1 MVWEYNLQFFA
12 KDGEGGEKTE
22 PATPKKL
29 EKAREEGQA
38 PKSQDLNTA
47 ILLLVLFGCL
57 KIFGGYILGR
67 FYDMF
72 RFFYGS
78 ISDYATE
85 DFTVARAHGLF
96 QFGMME
102 ITLTI
107 LPIIAL
113 AVVGAFVVNVV
124 QVKWKVTT
132 KPLKPKP
139 NKINPISG
147 LKRMFSKDKLFELLK
162 AIVKVGVLFYVV
174 YSALKDQWGM
184 IINIYQLDLLSALS
198 LIVDTVLT
206 IAFEI
211 TAVFIVL
218 AFADHMY
225 QKRKFNNDMKM
236 TKQEVKDEYKNAEG
250 NPQIKG
256 QIRRKMQEASRRRM
270 MQELPEADVVVTA
283 VVGMVGLLPTLAAID
298 AGKDIALAN
307 KETLVCAGQIVM
319 QRARE
324 KGVAILP
331 VDSEHSAIFQC
342 LQGAAGNRISRI
354 LLTASGGPFFGMNA
368 QQLRHVTK
376 AQALRHPNWNMG
388 AKITIDSAS
397 MMNKGLELIEAMWL
411 YDVEPDD
418 IDIVVHRESI
428 VHSAVEFEDGSVIAQ
443 MGNPDMRLPIQ
454 YALTYP
460 ERVPCKVPPLDLPRR
475 HNLTFFAPDEEAF
488 PALGLARRAAAARG
502 NLGAVMNGANEA
514 AVDLF
519 LHDRIPFYRIPEL
532 VRGAMDAVDYLP
544 EITVDDVL
552 ESDRAAREV
561 VYSLAE

>member
-1 MVWEYNLQFFA
+1 MKNIVILGSTGSIGTQTIDILDSIDANVCAISVNTNIERAEQQARLLQPSLVA
-12 KDGEGGEKTE
+12 VYD
-22 PATPKKL
+22 A
-29 EKAREEGQA
+29 EKASE
-38 PKSQDLNTA
+38 
-47 ILLLVLFGCL
+47 L
-57 KIFGGYILGR
+57 KIRLADTEIRVVSGMEGLIEA
-67 FYDMF
+67 
-72 RFFYGS
+72 
-78 ISDYATE
+78 AT
-85 DFTVARAHGLF
+85 
-96 QFGMME
+96 
-102 ITLTI
+102 
-107 LPIIAL
+107 
-113 AVVGAFVVNVV
+113 
-124 QVKWKVTT
+124 
-132 KPLKPKP
+132 
-139 NKINPISG
+139 
-147 LKRMFSKDKLFELLK
+147 
-162 AIVKVGVLFYVV
+162 
-174 YSALKDQWGM
+174 
-184 IINIYQLDLLSALS
+184 
-198 LIVDTVLT
+198 
-206 IAFEI
+206 
-211 TAVFIVL
+211 
-218 AFADHMY
+218 
-225 QKRKFNNDMKM
+225 
-236 TKQEVKDEYKNAEG
+236 
-250 NPQIKG
+250 
-256 QIRRKMQEASRRRM
+256 
-270 MQELPEADVVVTA
+270 LPEADVIVTA

-319 QRARE
+319 KRARE

-342 LQGAAGNRISRI
+342 LQGAAGNGISRI
-354 LLTASGGPFFGMNA
+354 LLTASGGPFFGMSRE
-368 QQLRHVTK
+368 QMRHVTK
-376 AQALRHPNWNMG
+376 EQALHHPNWSMG

-428 VHSAVEFEDGSVIAQ
+428 VHSAVEFTDGSVIAQ